1 MLNYE
6 LLIKKAIESGFQNIE
21 IIENQKKSL
30 NISVFDGKID
40 KNKISASSLISIRAM
55 YNDKMPYTIIMWSA
69 MATSLN

>member
-40 KNKISASSLISIRAM
+40 KNKILLMS
-55 YNDKMPYTIIMWSA
+55 
-69 MATSLN
+69 